1 MKLNAIVRR
10 TKQPIVFLQMKIG
23 KLVPV
28 SRGIGTSY
36 TMSHFTQNSK
46 GIVHEELFMA
56 KVTLQSLAAPFLSMN
71 ANLSAMTGSRHVKD
85 LTVRLL
91 A

>member
-10 TKQPIVFLQMKIG
+10 MKEPIVFLQMKIG

-36 TMSHFTQNSK
+36 TNVSFYT
-46 GIVHEELFMA
+46 EL
-56 KVTLQSLAAPFLSMN
+56 QGDSP
-71 ANLSAMTGSRHVKD
+71 
-85 LTVRLL
+85 
-91 A
+91 

>member
-36 TMSHFTQNSK
+36 T
-46 GIVHEELFMA
+46 
-56 KVTLQSLAAPFLSMN
+56 
-71 ANLSAMTGSRHVKD
+71 
-85 LTVRLL
+85 TVSFYTEFQGNTP
-91 A
+91 